1 MKRILMLCEGQTE
14 ETFVKDIL
22 NPHLVA
28 YQRWAVPTLAV
39 TKRTAAGSHR
49 GGITS
54 YAKLRR
60 DIANLLRDSD
70 ARCVTTMIDY
80 YGLPP
85 DFPGKAAVQGQSPHE

>member
-80 YGLPP
+80 
-85 DFPGKAAVQGQSPHE
+85 